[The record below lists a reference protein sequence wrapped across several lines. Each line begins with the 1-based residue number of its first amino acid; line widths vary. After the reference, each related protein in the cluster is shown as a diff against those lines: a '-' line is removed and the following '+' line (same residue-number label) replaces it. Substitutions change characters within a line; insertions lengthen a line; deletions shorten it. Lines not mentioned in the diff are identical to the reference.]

1 MFTTVNYECKIC
13 LPEIVEIGKTKL
25 TAQVLMDG
33 RVKGTVADPVALV
46 KTISPF
52 YDKNNKQN

>member
-1 MFTTVNYECKIC
+1 MC
-13 LPEIVEIGKTKL
+13 LPAIVEIGKTKL

-33 RVKGTVADPVALV
+33 RVKGTVVDPVALV

-52 YDKNNKQN
+52 CDKKMINKIEWKA